1 MLWKDF
7 KPHKAL
13 CGGIVLVL
21 IHPGSHQPMTDVLQ
35 GTKSLGDLLKMT
47 QPASGTVK
55 TRTPSFCLLQMQI
68 CCPGLCFKTL
78 LFIFNKLQFTK
89 ECLWTRFCLSSQL
102 WTQGASLTWGALGF
116 FSFRKFSPVSLPTL
130 PHSRAHQPHLLERD
144 EMLPDL
150 LSPAS
155 TLFMTHSFPLRCIL
169 GNLSFLFQNNTCFF
183 IFI

>member
-78 LFIFNKLQFTK
+78 FL
-89 ECLWTRFCLSSQL
+89 
-102 WTQGASLTWGALGF
+102 SLTSCISQKSVCGPGF
-116 FSFRKFSPVSLPTL
+116 VYHHNSELRVPLPPEEHWVSSASGSSRPYLFPHYLILVRTSLTSWNGMRCSRTFSVQP
-130 PHSRAHQPHLLERD
+130 PH
-144 EMLPDL
+144 
-150 LSPAS
+150 
-155 TLFMTHSFPLRCIL
+155 
-169 GNLSFLFQNNTCFF
+169 FL
-183 IFI
+183 